1 MLRFL
6 REIHPKASPPPPS
19 HWKNGKSWYRKK
31 EFCLEIKKIISG
43 KWEMPDPADP
53 ARKFMLTAAQ
63 KKKEKKFRE
72 KIWLIKITLK

>member
-6 REIHPKASPPPPS
+6 REMHPKVSPPPPS
-19 HWKNGKSWYRKK
+19 LWKNGKSWYRKK

-43 KWEMPDPADP
+43 KWEMPAHADP

-63 KKKEKKFRE
+63 MKKEKKFRG
-72 KIWLIKITLK
+72 KTW

>member
-43 KWEMPDPADP
+43 KWEMPAHADP

-63 KKKEKKFRE
+63 KKKEQKFRE